1 MPGLPPVAADAA
13 AFRMLDPD
21 RAAGNRPMTGQPVR
35 AVALDYGGTID
46 SRASPLLD
54 GGRQVDPSCVAPL
67 RALAA
72 RGLVLILSSNT
83 QRGEHRWAALEAA
96 GIDRLFRAVL
106 MSACM
111 GLRKPD
117 PDFYALITTVA
128 HCRPGEV
135 LHVGNNLETDVAG
148 PARCGMRTALV
159 RPDGIAAEER
169 QRLPPGALVIGH
181 VKQLPPLLGCGTQP

>member
-1 MPGLPPVAADAA
+1 
-13 AFRMLDPD
+13 
-21 RAAGNRPMTGQPVR
+21 MTGQPVR

-46 SRASPLLD
+46 SRTSPVLD
-54 GGRQVDPSCVAPL
+54 GSWQVDPSCVAPL

-83 QRGEHRWAALEAA
+83 QQGEHRWAALEAA
-96 GIDRLFRAVL
+96 GIDRLFRVVL
-106 MSACM
+106 MSACL

>member
-1 MPGLPPVAADAA
+1 MTSTGSPQTPGRASAGDGIACVA
-13 AFRMLDPD
+13 F
-21 RAAGNRPMTGQPVR
+21 
-35 AVALDYGGTID
+35 DYGGTID

-54 GGRQVDPSCVAPL
+54 GRRQVDPSSVAPL

-83 QRGEHRWAALEAA
+83 QRGQHRWAALEAA

-148 PARCGMRTALV
+148 PARCGMHTALV